1 MPPGTADAHIAIL
14 ACKAGR
20 EFHVRDQVRA
30 FGVQCYLPKYL
41 VNLRREGMVAR
52 SLFGCYMFVWMTD
65 EWRQLIQLIHVKGF
79 VRRGKDII
87 EVPPR
92 VIAELRAREGP
103 TGYVRLDGR
112 FFIGQQVRVTASGL
126 AGVYAGLS
134 ADYKARVLFAMLG
147 RDVEMAVHDDE
158 LTVA

>member
-1 MPPGTADAHIAIL
+1 MPPRIADAHIAIL

-52 SLFGCYMFVWMTD
+52 PLFSCYMFVWMTD

-79 VRRGKDII
+79 VRRGKAIV

-92 VIAELRAREGP
+92 VVDELRAREGP

-112 FFIGQQVRVTASGL
+112 FFLGQQVKVAASGL
-126 AGVYAGLS
+126 AGLYAGLS
-134 ADYKARVLFAMLG
+134 ADHKARVLFSMLG
-147 RDVEMAVHDDE
+147 RDVEMSVHEDE

>member
-1 MPPGTADAHIAIL
+1 MAGNRVIALI
-14 ACKAGR
+14 ACKTGY
-20 EFHVRDQVRA
+20 EFQVRDQCRRSFALEVYCPR
-30 FGVQCYLPKYL
+30 YL
-41 VNLRREGMVAR
+41 VNLRRTGMTAKA
-52 SLFGCYMFVWMTD
+52 LFPGYMFVWMTD

-79 VRRGKDII
+79 VRRGKAII

-92 VIAELRAREGP
+92 VVNELRAREGP

-112 FFIGQQVRVTASGL
+112 FFIGQQVRVAASGL

-134 ADYKARVLFAMLG
+134 ADHKARVLFTMLG
-147 RDVEMAVHDDE
+147 RDVEMSVHQDE